1 MYHFTGNS
9 AAVRFF
15 GGCQTSAIPR
25 CPPRKKGTVV
35 FGAAPRERG
44 CRQLAVDT
52 TRTRD
57 CECTYLAN
65 FGPRGRASRTVRP
78 SSKGPPREV
87 QGSGPEGG
95 RNVGGT
101 VGWATGRAGQVG
113 RQGAEG
119 GCADVLAAKTDGN
132 SPVWRA
138 FGHKT
143 LSEAPCFCFLFRGP
157 GPSDG
162 AGGSALTER

>member
-1 MYHFTGNS
+1 M
-9 AAVRFF
+9 
-15 GGCQTSAIPR
+15 GGRAGKNKNRKTENR
-25 CPPRKKGTVV
+25 GPP
-35 FGAAPRERG
+35 
-44 CRQLAVDT
+44 
-52 TRTRD
+52 
-57 CECTYLAN
+57 
-65 FGPRGRASRTVRP
+65 RASRTVRP
-78 SSKGPPREV
+78 SAKGPPRGV

-143 LSEAPCFCFLFRGP
+143 LAEAPCFCFLFRGP